1 MDPLLGAVLAVVM
14 RWVHIISVITLLG
27 GMIYARYV
35 LAPALSGL
43 PDPAKN
49 DLLARTAAGFRSLL
63 LLTVL
68 TILLSGLYNLITKA
82 NVPHGYHM
90 WFGIKMLFVLHIFA
104 VSFLLARS
112 SVSEEKRNRLMTGV
126 VMSGLLVTALSAWLR
141 YLTNWFQS

>member
-1 MDPLLGAVLAVVM
+1 MDPVLGAVLAVVM

-43 PDPAKN
+43 PDPAKG
-49 DLLARTAAGFRSLL
+49 DLLARTAAAFRSVIL
-63 LLTVL
+63 L
-68 TILLSGLYNLITKA
+68 TILTILVSGLYNLITKA

-90 WFGIKMLFVLHIFA
+90 WFGVKMLLVLHIFA

-126 VMSGLLVTALSAWLR
+126 VMSGIVVTALSAWLR

>member
-27 GMIYARYV
+27 GVIYARYV

-43 PDPAKN
+43 PDPSKTE
-49 DLLARTAAGFRSLL
+49 LLARTAKEFRSLI
-63 LLTVL
+63 LLTIF

-112 SVSEEKRNRLMTGV
+112 SVSEEKRNRLMTGI
-126 VMSGLLVTALSAWLR
+126 VMSGLV
-141 YLTNWFQS
+141 